1 MKSAHTARF
10 VAAGVVAALAVAT
23 AAPAGAAAP
32 TVDPGVTKSQIVI
45 GTTTPLTGPASPGY
59 KYVAPAAQ
67 AYFEPG
73 RRYVRE
79 DARLPTMRRRRL

>member
-32 TVDPGVTKSQIVI
+32 TVDPGVSKTEIVI

-67 AYFEPG
+67 A
-73 RRYVRE
+73 
-79 DARLPTMRRRRL
+79 